1 MYYLFPSVLCFD
13 LPIYVRP
20 GQECTNCDQIAANKN
35 AGTFIT
41 LSDFLSLGRF
51 KMFIISISSI

>member
-41 LSDFLSLGRF
+41 LSLSLSF
-51 KMFIISISSI
+51 